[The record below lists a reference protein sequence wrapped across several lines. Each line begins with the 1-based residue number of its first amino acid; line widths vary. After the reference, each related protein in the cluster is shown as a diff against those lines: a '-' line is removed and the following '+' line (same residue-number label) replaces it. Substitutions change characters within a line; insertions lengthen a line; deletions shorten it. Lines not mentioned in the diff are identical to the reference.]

1 MANFVFSCRNRGQD
15 RCPTVKWSGIQNAL
29 EESQSD
35 VLIIL
40 DCCASGMSNTD
51 EGKHILKHLIQWSI
65 ALIISTGNG
74 VTELLAAC
82 AFNSIAN
89 GVGPFSFTH
98 ALISQL
104 RKLVHVPVFSIGYLY
119 NLLFTEIQSWRLE
132 NSQHKKAT
140 IHLVLTQDH
149 RLPRSITLSAKR
161 PTLQPGF
168 QPLGFLSNETRP
180 SADGSISDG
189 KRPASMQQSASS
201 GTPSTSRGDISP
213 FNSDGASSTTSGY
226 PLPEYPRLLFSIR
239 ISEDIKPH
247 ELSSQLLAD
256 WLGTLPIAAK
266 SIRVEAGFASDST
279 LLVVSMPAALLGY
292 LPKDPAISI
301 LGTTRSTNLVAVELQ
316 ERCEKFENRVLS
328 LESAN
333 RRHEDERQ
341 TNEKHLQM
349 KLHDSLRLLRL
360 QEMNLESLIS
370 PSTTDELTHVF
381 TIPDIKNESTL
392 TYSAQDL
399 KPELGLFTPRTEFES
414 LRLLSPGLPD
424 IVEEELLRLQQKS
437 ATRNTVERYEK
448 ARLPHTPRE
457 TPESAKVYHTPKTNY
472 TESSSKLTTVPE
484 KEVNKSLIVKI
495 PYKKQNAIHIQH
507 ILALAQKPWF
517 QMEKLEASEKPLP
530 NSVEQR
536 RKSELD
542 NQRAVEAKFYPIGTM
557 LKRKM
562 DSHMSHKHRDSTAP
576 IPDSERK
583 VGLCIGV
590 ESLMAYMLAF
600 HARDR
605 VAQLRS
611 NLRDSCTWDGFLKL
625 QAFLEHATRHY
636 TELHALIEQ
645 MGAVA
650 REMLN
655 RVLMDTLR
663 ITNKESMEKMLKE
676 TRENSRARDAAWMGV
691 KRNEKVLKDLGVKLE
706 TIGPWSSVEDV
717 VILAGNVLDVYCTKE
732 KLEWS
737 PDTQFV
743 AAREASSW
751 SNTET

>member
-1 MANFVFSCRNRGQD
+1 M
-15 RCPTVKWSGIQNAL
+15 
-29 EESQSD
+29 
-35 VLIIL
+35 
-40 DCCASGMSNTD
+40 
-51 EGKHILKHLIQWSI
+51 I
-65 ALIISTGNG
+65 ALTISTGNG

-89 GVGPFSFTH
+89 GVGPFSFTY

-132 NSQHKKAT
+132 NSQHKKAP

-168 QPLGFLSNETRP
+168 QPLGSLSNETRP
-180 SADGSISDG
+180 SADGSTSDG

-201 GTPSTSRGDISP
+201 GTPTTSRGDISP
-213 FNSDGASSTTSGY
+213 FNSDGASSTTSAC

-247 ELSSQLLAD
+247 ELPSQLLAD
-256 WLGTLPIAAK
+256 WLGTLPIPAK

-279 LLVVSMPAALLGY
+279 LLVVSIPAAMLGY

-301 LGTTRSTNLVAVELQ
+301 LGTTRSTNLVAIELQ
-316 ERCEKFENRVLS
+316 ERCEKFENKILS
-328 LESAN
+328 LELDN
-333 RRHEDERQ
+333 LRREDEGQTYDRQ
-341 TNEKHLQM
+341 LQM
-349 KLHDSLRLLRL
+349 KLHDTLRLLRL

-370 PSTTDELTHVF
+370 PPTTDELKHVS
-381 TIPDIKNESTL
+381 TIPEIKNESTL
-392 TYSAQDL
+392 EYSTQDL
-399 KPELGLFTPRTEFES
+399 KPEPGSFTPLTEFE
-414 LRLLSPGLPD
+414 LPRLLSPGLPD
-424 IVEEELLRLQQKS
+424 VVEEKLLRLQQKS
-437 ATRNTVERYEK
+437 ATGNTVEWYEK

-457 TPESAKVYHTPKTNY
+457 TPESAKVDHTPKINY

-484 KEVNKSLIVKI
+484 KEVNNHLIVKMR
-495 PYKKQNAIHIQH
+495 YRKQDAIHIH
-507 ILALAQKPWF
+507 RILALTPKPSG
-517 QMEKLEASEKPLP
+517 QMNKLEAGEKPLP
-530 NSVEQR
+530 NRVEQPP
-536 RKSELD
+536 KSELD
-542 NQRAVEAKFYPIGTM
+542 NQRAVADKFYAIGTI

-562 DSHMSHKHRDSTAP
+562 DSHISHKHRDTTAP
-576 IPDSERK
+576 ILDSEYR

-600 HARDR
+600 HAYDRIARDR
-605 VAQLRS
+605 IAGLRS
-611 NLRDSCTWDGFLKL
+611 MHRGPCDWDGFLKL
-625 QAFLEHATRHY
+625 QAFLEHVTRHY
-636 TELHALIEQ
+636 AELHALIEQ
-645 MGAVA
+645 IGAVA

-663 ITNKESMEKMLKE
+663 ITNKESMEEMLKK
-676 TRENSRARDAAWMGV
+676 TRQNSRARDAVWIGV
-691 KRNEKVLKDLGVKLE
+691 KRNEKVLKDLGLKME

-717 VILAGNVLDVYCTKE
+717 VILAVNVLDVYCAKE

-743 AAREASSW
+743 AAREASLW
-751 SNTET
+751 SNTKT